1 MSAQSQHLGLTYGL
15 TAYIIWGLFPLY
27 FHWLNQV
34 SASQILMHRIIWCFV
49 FVSLLIVLL
58 NRRSILK
65 TTLRNNH
72 LLKGLLISSLL
83 IATNWLIFIWSIGQ
97 GRVLESSLGYFL
109 TPLVSVLLAR
119 VVLKETLDRYR
130 WIAIVLALIGVG
142 WQMIQLNQLPWISL
156 SLAVSFGFYGLV
168 RKQLP
173 IDSLTGLWMETLFL
187 IPLAL
192 LYWLWVSIQGNNQ
205 FLTQGI
211 SSTLLL
217 IASGAVTALPLILF
231 AMAAQKLT
239 LITLGFLIYINPTLQ
254 FLLAIFYFNQPLNS
268 NQLISFGFIWAALSV
283 FSYGAW
289 RMQRNPL
296 ASIEKSV

>member
-1 MSAQSQHLGLTYGL
+1 MSAQSQRLGLIYGL

-27 FHWLNQV
+27 FHWLNQI
-34 SASQILMHRIIWCFV
+34 SATQILTHRIIWCFV

-58 NRRSILK
+58 KRKSLIKNTLVRRD
-65 TTLRNNH
+65 
-72 LLKGLLISSLL
+72 LLKGLLVSSLL

-119 VVLKETLDRYR
+119 VVLKETLDPYR
-130 WIAIVLALIGVG
+130 WMAIGLALIGVS
-142 WQMIQLNQLPWISL
+142 WQILQLGHLPWISL
-156 SLAVSFGFYGLV
+156 SLAVSFGLYGLV

-187 IPLAL
+187 LPLAS
-192 LYWLWVSIQGNNQ
+192 LYWLWVSMQGNNQ

-211 SSTLLL
+211 SNTLLL
-217 IASGAVTALPLILF
+217 LASGAVTALPLILF

-239 LITLGFLIYINPTLQ
+239 LITLGFLIYINPTMQ
-254 FLLAIFYFNQPLNS
+254 FLLAIFYFNEPLNI

>member
-1 MSAQSQHLGLTYGL
+1 MPAQSQRLGLTYGL
-15 TAYIIWGLFPLY
+15 TAYIIWGLFPVY

-34 SASQILMHRIIWCFV
+34 SASQILMHRIVWCFV

-58 NRRSILK
+58 KRRHTLK
-65 TTLRNNH
+65 TTLRNNY
-72 LLKGLLISSLL
+72 LLRGLFISSLL

-119 VVLKETLDRYR
+119 VVLKETLDSYR

-156 SLAVSFGFYGLV
+156 SLALSFGFYGLV

-192 LYWLWVSIQGNNQ
+192 LYWLWVSTQGNNQ

-231 AMAAQKLT
+231 AMAAQKLS

-254 FLLAIFYFNQPLNS
+254 FLLAIFYFHQPLNS

-289 RMQRNPL
+289 RMQTR
-296 ASIEKSV
+296 A

>member
-1 MSAQSQHLGLTYGL
+1 MPAQSQHLGLTYGL

-34 SASQILMHRIIWCFV
+34 SATQILTHRIIWCFV

-72 LLKGLLISSLL
+72 LLKGLFISSLL

-119 VVLKETLDRYR
+119 IVLKESLDRYR

-142 WQMIQLNQLPWISL
+142 WQIFQLGHLPWISL
-156 SLAVSFGFYGLV
+156 SLAVSFGLYGLV

-187 IPLAL
+187 LPLAL
-192 LYWLWVSIQGNNQ
+192 LYWLWVSLQGNNQ

-211 SSTLLL
+211 GRTLLL

-231 AMAAQKLT
+231 AMAAQKLS
-239 LITLGFLIYINPTLQ
+239 LITLGFLIYINPTMQ
-254 FLLAIFYFNQPLNS
+254 FLLAIFYFHQPLNS